1 MFDAMREELEIEYN
15 ARFDYVREAFAGMA
29 EDPATLAAE
38 AADYAA
44 EAAAEWTA
52 FIGPRLPVDDEIWF

>member
-1 MFDAMREELEIEYN
+1 MFDAMRDELEIEYN
-15 ARFDYVREAFAGMA
+15 SRFDYIAEAFAGMA

-44 EAAAEWTA
+44 EADAEWAA
-52 FIGPRLPVDDEIWF
+52 FIGPRLPLTDEIPF